1 MNNIVYLPS
10 YAIGENVYENI
21 GEICSPYGKKVVIV
35 GGKTALSRAEALI
48 RETIAQ
54 SPLQVVE
61 SLWYGGETSYEN
73 VQILQENSAVQAA
86 DMIFGVGGGKALD
99 TCKMLANKLNKPL
112 FNFPTIAAT
121 CASVTAICAV
131 YENTGEFKEAYLAK
145 KPADFTFINTK
156 IIAQAPAKY
165 LWAGIGDTL
174 AKGYEPEFSARND
187 KLDYFNKLGIL
198 ISTLCEEPLIKY
210 GKKAMQDCENGVTSD
225 ELDEVILSIIVNTG
239 LVSISVRKD
248 YNSCI
253 AHGLCYGFTSIEK
266 IERQCL
272 HGEIVSYGVL
282 VQLMFDEKFDELAKA
297 LAFYREIGLPTSYQ
311 YFGISEQELEQVLE
325 RTMCTRDV
333 SVAAK
338 LITYDNL
345 KQAILDLE
353 SYQK

>member
-1 MNNIVYLPS
+1 MKNTLVFLPS
-10 YAIGENVYENI
+10 YAIGEDVYENI
-21 GEICSPYGKKVVIV
+21 GEICSPYGKKVVII
-35 GGKTALSRAEALI
+35 GGKTALSKAEPAIRHHLEKSQLAL
-48 RETIAQ
+48 
-54 SPLQVVE
+54 LNV
-61 SLWYGGETSYEN
+61 LWFGGETTYEN
-73 VQILQENSAVQAA
+73 VQTLQDHASVQAA
-86 DMIFGVGGGKALD
+86 DMIFAVGGGKALD
-99 TCKMLANKLNKPL
+99 TCKILAHKLNKPL

-131 YENTGEFKEAYLAK
+131 YENTGEFKEAYLTK
-145 KPADFTFINTK
+145 KPADFSFINTK
-156 IIAQAPAKY
+156 IIAQAPKKY

-210 GKKAMQDCENGVTSD
+210 GKKAMQDCENGVTSP

-266 IERQCL
+266 IEQQCL

-297 LAFYREIGLPTSYQ
+297 LAFYRDIGLPTSYQ
-311 YFGISEQELEQVLE
+311 YFGIDEKELEQVLE
-325 RTMCTRDV
+325 RAMRTRDV
-333 SVAAK
+333 TVAAK
-338 LITYDNL
+338 PITYDKL

-353 SYQK
+353 TY